1 MHLREEVTKEQD
13 IQNDKTIIKDETSNN
28 SGNTNNEKKTEL
40 QLLDEIQKEFVA
52 FLLPWLKLVPNTPNS
67 PRDTEY
73 NTVTTEEK
81 NKAWRNI
88 VLKNLS
94 KV

>member
-1 MHLREEVTKEQD
+1 MEGG
-13 IQNDKTIIKDETSNN
+13 TIN
-28 SGNTNNEKKTEL
+28 SSQSTNNERKMEL

-52 FLLPWLKLVPNTPNS
+52 FLLPWLRLVPRTPSQRNMS
-67 PRDTEY
+67 MGSNRI
-73 NTVTTEEK
+73 TTEEK

-94 KV
+94 KVCNDQKVLKMV